1 MSQTAT
7 IPRPDPD
14 VTIHCGACRG
24 ENIRK
29 DAYAEWNAELQQWE
43 LSAIF
48 DHTVCDDCGSEN
60 SAIEKVIEQ

>member
-1 MSQTAT
+1 MNQTASN
-7 IPRPDPD
+7 PRPDPD
-14 VTIHCGACRG
+14 VTIHCGDCGG
-24 ENIRK
+24 ENVRK

-48 DHTVCDDCGSEN
+48 DHTVCDDCGSED